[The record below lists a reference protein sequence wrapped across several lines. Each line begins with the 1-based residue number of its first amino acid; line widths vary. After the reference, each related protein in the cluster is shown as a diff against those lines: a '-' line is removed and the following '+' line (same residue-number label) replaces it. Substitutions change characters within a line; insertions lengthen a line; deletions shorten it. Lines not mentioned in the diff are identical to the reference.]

1 MKLYKKG
8 KINGSCFTDIIEDI
22 NIEFCVITKA
32 MFVNDCYISI
42 KNEKYKQQKLLG
54 NVSSITCSI
63 VSSSLNL
70 SFELKEVK
78 EVSDNNIVSLI
89 DGFSYDLNEIK
100 NNKYVISECFNIW
113 IQYIKGFVLLRNK
126 FVDIWKGD
134 DIVKFKHCYYDL
146 KLSEVYVKNL
156 SDIISFENF
165 LNFDSEEY
173 KESIVMYRKKLE
185 KAYDDFKKYYK
196 EIKKSAN
203 VYRLINDLKKY
214 DKQN

>member
-8 KINGSCFTDIIEDI
+8 KINGSCFTDIIEDM

-100 NNKYVISECFNIW
+100 NNKYVIVNALIYGFNI
-113 IQYIKGFVLLRNK
+113 
-126 FVDIWKGD
+126 
-134 DIVKFKHCYYDL
+134 L
-146 KLSEVYVKNL
+146 KAL
-156 SDIISFENF
+156 F
-165 LNFDSEEY
+165 Y
-173 KESIVMYRKKLE
+173 KK
-185 KAYDDFKKYYK
+185 
-196 EIKKSAN
+196 
-203 VYRLINDLKKY
+203 
-214 DKQN
+214 

>member
-8 KINGSCFTDIIEDI
+8 KINGSCFVDIIEDI

-32 MFVNDCYISI
+32 MFTSDCYISI

-100 NNKYVISECFNIW
+100 NNKHVISKCFNIW

-203 VYRLINDLKKY
+203 VYRLINDFKKY